1 MQNIKLTKIVATIS
15 DFRCD
20 EAFIRSLYE
29 AGMNVVRINTAHQTP
44 EDSVKVVQTVRAVSP
59 DIGILVDTKGPEVRV
74 RKLAEPLEVKV
85 GETVTIPKVDDMRKG
100 FDVSYDGFVT
110 EVPVGSRILID
121 DGAIELAVKNVAPG
135 MLLCEV
141 LNDGTIKDRKNV
153 NVPNVPLRVPALS
166 TKDREYLKF
175 VADHGID
182 FVAHSFVR
190 HKEDVIEVRRI
201 LESHGSKAR
210 IIAKIENSQGVTNIP
225 EILDY
230 ADGAM
235 VARGDLGV
243 EIPFERLPGVQK
255 FIISSC
261 IKRGKPVITA
271 TQMLHTMIENPRP
284 TRAEVSDVANAVF
297 DGTDALMLSGETA
310 NGKYPLEAV
319 QTMARIARQAESQKP
334 RVEHIESEATYNHV
348 RLYLARGAALSALR
362 LPVKAIIA
370 DTESGS
376 IARVLASYRSHVPI
390 YAFSPLISTV
400 RALALSYGVY
410 SELAP
415 EHHNADSIVS
425 DSLATLVDRGMIDEE
440 DLVVVIGGTAGKSNS
455 TNFIQMNSAGS
466 CLRRN

>member
-1 MQNIKLTKIVATIS
+1 MHNTKLTKIVATIS
-15 DFRCD
+15 DLRCD

-29 AGMNVVRINTAHQTP
+29 AGMNVVRINTAHTSP
-44 EDSVKVVQTVRAVSP
+44 EDSAKLVKTVRDISP
-59 DIGILVDTKGPEVRV
+59 HIGILVDTKGPEIRV
-74 RKLAEPLEVKV
+74 RKLEKPLEVKT
-85 GETVTIPKVDDMRKG
+85 GETVTIPKVDEMRKG

-110 EVPVGSRILID
+110 EVPVGSRILVE
-121 DGAIELAVKNVAPG
+121 DGAIELAVKGVAPG

-141 LNDGTIKDRKNV
+141 LNDGIIKDRKNV

-166 TKDREYLKF
+166 TKDRDYLKF
-175 VADHGID
+175 VADYQID

-190 HKEDVIEVRRI
+190 HKEDVMEVRKI
-201 LESHGSKAR
+201 LDSYGSKAR

-255 FIISSC
+255 FIIASC

-310 NGKYPLEAV
+310 SGKYPLEAV

-334 RVEHIESEATYNHV
+334 RVDHLESEATYNHV
-348 RLYLARGAALSALR
+348 RLYLARGAAMSALR

-400 RALALSYGVY
+400 RALSLSYGVY